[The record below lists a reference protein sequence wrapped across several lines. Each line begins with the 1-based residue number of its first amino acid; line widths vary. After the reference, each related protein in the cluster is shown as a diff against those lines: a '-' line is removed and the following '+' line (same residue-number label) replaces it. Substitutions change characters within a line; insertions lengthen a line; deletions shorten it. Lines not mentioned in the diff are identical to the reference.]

1 MTWICWVILS
11 IHMVRTNS
19 YHMILGNFEWNII
32 FPMRI
37 INMKSNFFLRRSI
50 AISDLHINSTSRCA
64 VFNSPSTIFLYNT
77 ILINSISISSIS
89 NLNIKSSCIM
99 SYFNRNI
106 TSCLK
111 WSINRNSSS

>member
-1 MTWICWVILS
+1 MTWIRSDICIV
-11 IHMVRTNS
+11 HMVRTNS

-32 FPMRI
+32 FSMRI
-37 INMKSNFFLRRSI
+37 INVKSNFFLRRSI
-50 AISDLHINSTSRCA
+50 TISNRHINSISRCT
-64 VFNSPSTIFLYNT
+64 VFNSPSTLFLYNT
-77 ILINSISISSIS
+77 ILINSVCISSIS
-89 NLNIKSSCIM
+89 NLNIESSCIV